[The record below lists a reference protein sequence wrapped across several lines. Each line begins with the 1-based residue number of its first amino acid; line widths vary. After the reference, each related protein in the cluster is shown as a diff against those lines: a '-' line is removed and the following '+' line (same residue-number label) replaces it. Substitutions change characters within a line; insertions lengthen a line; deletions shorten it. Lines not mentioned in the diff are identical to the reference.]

1 MRTYMPNEGRWVT
14 VAIKLENYKQ
24 AKKLQSKTK
33 KIDDKIQKDL
43 KV

>member
-33 KIDDKIQKDL
+33 KLMIKYK
-43 KV
+43 KT